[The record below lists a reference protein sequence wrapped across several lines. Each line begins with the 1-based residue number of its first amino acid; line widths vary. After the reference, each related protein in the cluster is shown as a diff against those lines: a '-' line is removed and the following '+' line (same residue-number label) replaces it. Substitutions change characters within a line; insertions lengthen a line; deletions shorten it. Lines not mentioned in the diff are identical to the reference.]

1 MIQKI
6 ERVTVAGSGNVA
18 THLAK
23 ALVEAGIKIEQ
34 IYSRNLEHASSLAA
48 VVGATAVNDVARL
61 DSDAQM
67 LLIALPDRVIPE
79 FALDLKEKSSFSG
92 IVAHTCGSQPLSVLD
107 TVFSKAGVFYPLQ
120 TFNRF
125 NHPDMAKVPFCI
137 EGSYDEVKDALAGLA
152 RLISEDVRFIDSRQR
167 ANLHL
172 AAVFACN
179 FTNHMYALSADIL
192 ENAGVGPDILRPLIM
207 ETTQQIGELHPGLM
221 QTGPAVRG
229 DASTMAFHQELL
241 QNHPEVSELYR
252 QISESIVRWE
262 ATNRKRK

>member
-1 MIQKI
+1 MQKI
-6 ERVTVAGSGNVA
+6 ERLAIAGSGNVA

-23 ALVEAGIKIEQ
+23 AFFKAGIKVEK
-34 IYSRNLEHASSLAA
+34 IYSRNLDHASNLANLI
-48 VVGATAVNDVARL
+48 GATAVDDVAEL
-61 DSDAQM
+61 VNTAQ
-67 LLIALPDRVIPE
+67 LLIIALPDSVIPS
-79 FALDLKEKSSFSG
+79 FATEVKEKGKFTG

-107 TVFSKAGVFYPLQ
+107 SVFSKAGVFYPLQ

-125 NHPDMAKVPFCI
+125 NHPDMDKVPFCI
-137 EGSYDEVKDALAGLA
+137 EGSDDEVKNTLAHLAGL
-152 RLISEDVRFIDSRQR
+152 ISGDVRFIDSRQR
-167 ANLHL
+167 ANIHL

-192 ENAGVGPDILRPLIM
+192 ENAGVGPDILRPLIL

-241 QNHPEVSELYR
+241 QNNPEVSELYQ
-252 QISESIVRWE
+252 QISESIVRWKT
-262 ATNRKRK
+262 TNSHKK

>member
-6 ERVTVAGSGNVA
+6 ERVAIAGSGNVA

-23 ALVEAGIKIEQ
+23 ALVKAGIKIEK
-34 IYSRNLEHASSLAA
+34 IYSRSLEHALNLAN
-48 VVGATAVNDVARL
+48 VVSAIAVNDVAEL
-61 DSDAQM
+61 DNAAQM
-67 LLIALPDRVIPE
+67 LLIALPDRVIPS
-79 FALDLKEKSSFSG
+79 FAAELKNKNSFSG

-107 TVFSKAGVFYPLQ
+107 SVFSKAGVFYPLQ

-125 NHPDMAKVPFCI
+125 NQPDMKKVPFCI
-137 EGSYDEVKDALAGLA
+137 EGSDVEVKNALAHLAGL
-152 RLISEDVRFIDSRQR
+152 ISGDVRFIDSRQR

-192 ENAGVGPDILRPLIM
+192 ESAGVGPDILRPLIL
-207 ETTQQIGELHPGLM
+207 ETTQQLGALHPGKL

-241 QNHPEVSELYR
+241 QNFPDVSELYR
-252 QISESIVRWE
+252 QISESIVRWNT
-262 ATNRKRK
+262 TNEHRK

>member
-1 MIQKI
+1 MIQNI
-6 ERVTVAGSGNVA
+6 ERVTIAGSGNVA

-23 ALVEAGIKIEQ
+23 ALVKAGLKIEQ
-34 IYSRNLEHASSLAA
+34 IYSRNLEHASNLAN
-48 VVGATAVNDVARL
+48 VTGATAINDVAEL
-61 DSDAQM
+61 DNAAQM
-67 LLIALPDRVIPE
+67 LLIALPDRVIPS
-79 FALDLKEKSSFSG
+79 FAQEVKEKSNFSG

-107 TVFSKAGVFYPLQ
+107 SVFSKAGVFYPLQ

-125 NHPDMAKVPFCI
+125 NHPDMDKVPFCI
-137 EGSYDEVKDALAGLA
+137 EGSDDEVKNALVHLAGL
-152 RLISEDVRFIDSRQR
+152 ISKDVRFIDSRQR

-192 ENAGVGPDILRPLIM
+192 ENAGVGSDILRPLIL
-207 ETTQQIGELHPGLM
+207 ETTQQIGDLHPGLM

-241 QNHPEVSELYR
+241 QNYPEVSEIYR
-252 QISESIVRWE
+252 QISESIIRWE
-262 ATNRKRK
+262 TTNKHKK